1 MKNQKGRNQSLAG
14 IAAWVCQNLSTSM
27 APHRQDGELSED
39 GSSAGEWVTEEPDKF
54 LLNRDRLVLSIGS
67 C

>member
-39 GSSAGEWVTEEPDKF
+39 GSSAGEWVTEEPANF
-54 LLNRDRLVLSIGS
+54 F
-67 C
+67 